1 MDTNEDENEDEG
13 VDKFVVGQCGSSD
26 ISGGSSRVIIHPQ
39 PATSQG
45 PVTHIW
51 WYLIKIYSIIQ
62 LSISETIWY
71 SIFNRHINQTNLSI
85 LGKYGILSQP

>member
-51 WYLIKIYSIIQ
+51 YSYIQ
-62 LSISETIWY
+62 LLTNQFDIQYYINILTIPQWKCPQRPKESLDFVY
-71 SIFNRHINQTNLSI
+71 M
-85 LGKYGILSQP
+85 

>member
-39 PATSQG
+39 TATSQG
-45 PVTHIW
+45 PVTHI
-51 WYLIKIYSIIQ
+51 
-62 LSISETIWY
+62 
-71 SIFNRHINQTNLSI
+71 
-85 LGKYGILSQP
+85 

>member
-1 MDTNEDENEDEG
+1 MNIKYLRRKSNIDDENEDENLDTNEDENEDEG

-45 PVTHIW
+45 PVTHI
-51 WYLIKIYSIIQ
+51 
-62 LSISETIWY
+62 
-71 SIFNRHINQTNLSI
+71 R
-85 LGKYGILSQP
+85 

>member
-1 MDTNEDENEDEG
+1 MHFSSHTNDQQKIIKYLRRKSNINDENQDKNLDTNEVENEDEG

-45 PVTHIW
+45 PVTHI
-51 WYLIKIYSIIQ
+51 
-62 LSISETIWY
+62 
-71 SIFNRHINQTNLSI
+71 
-85 LGKYGILSQP
+85 